1 VAACL
6 VYVTT
11 GDLVEAQAIGRAM
24 VKERL
29 AACANIIP
37 RIVPI
42 FWWEGEVQ
50 EGAESLLLLKTT
62 DRQVPALI
70 EAVKAR
76 HSYDCPCVTVLPI
89 TGGNAD
95 FLGWIEAETAGGG

>member
-1 VAACL
+1 MAACL

-11 GDLVEAQAIGRAM
+11 GTFAEAQAIGRAM

-29 AACANIIP
+29 AACANIVP

-42 FWWEGEVQ
+42 FWWDGDVQ
-50 EGAESLLLLKTT
+50 EGEESLLLLKTA

-70 EAVKAR
+70 EAVKAQ

-95 FLGWIEAETAGGG
+95 FLGWIEAETASGG

>member
-1 VAACL
+1 MAACL

-11 GDLVEAQAIGRAM
+11 GNFAEAQAIGHAM

-29 AACANIIP
+29 AACANIVP

-62 DRQVPALI
+62 DRQVPALV
-70 EAVKAR
+70 EAVKAQ

-89 TGGNAD
+89 SGGNAD
-95 FLGWIEAETAGGG
+95 FLGWIEAETADGG